1 MAEIK
6 SENSEIFGRKI
17 FFVCATFTLNT
28 NIILRLMEQEYEI
41 YKIDEPRQL
50 KNLLELNPQSI
61 VYFNVDTHFAPQ
73 KTKFP
78 EKATL
83 LLFWKK
89 IPSLKIKKQS

>member
-50 KNLLELNPQSI
+50 KNLLELQ
-61 VYFNVDTHFAPQ
+61 VRKEFMQDLQ
-73 KTKFP
+73 
-78 EKATL
+78 
-83 LLFWKK
+83 
-89 IPSLKIKKQS
+89 

>member
-61 VYFNVDTHFAPQ
+61 GNLEVQTWHIKYM
-73 KTKFP
+73 
-78 EKATL
+78 
-83 LLFWKK
+83 KK
-89 IPSLKIKKQS
+89 N